1 MDRSRVIEKLT
12 DFEFKIGDDAYRIV
26 RELGRGGNGV
36 AFLCHNSK
44 KQKAV
49 AKVYLPP
56 DKRDL
61 DEKAL
66 ERFEN
71 EVALTKRLKHP
82 NIVPSLG
89 SGAVTIGTYRLPYY
103 MMPEA
108 AGTLRKEIRHD
119 TDPIQIEKKLRMFL
133 RAAFGVTCLHA
144 YGIVHRD
151 LKPENILISRSG
163 APYYL
168 SIGLKQSFRL
178 YSPLMKIVLGR
189 KSKRC

>member
-1 MDRSRVIEKLT
+1 MQTWQQVQNSPRMDRPRVIEKLT
-12 DFEFKIGDDAYRIV
+12 DVEFKIGDEAYRIV

-44 KQKAV
+44 NQKAV

-71 EVALTKRLKHP
+71 EVALTERLKHP

-89 SGAVTIGTYRLPYY
+89 SGAVTMGTYRLPYY
-103 MMPEA
+103 MMPLA
-108 AGTLRKEIRHD
+108 A
-119 TDPIQIEKKLRMFL
+119 
-133 RAAFGVTCLHA
+133 C
-144 YGIVHRD
+144 
-151 LKPENILISRSG
+151 
-163 APYYL
+163 
-168 SIGLKQSFRL
+168 
-178 YSPLMKIVLGR
+178 
-189 KSKRC
+189 